1 MKKFLFPVLCISTI
15 TAFLI
20 GCSDKNDTNLG
31 SSFDQAQQIEVLSST
46 NGELQ
51 TTIADNQKIAD
62 FVSSLKLDKWELAQV
77 PSEAIAGSTFL
88 MNKQQTI
95 RLGESTNEEK
105 RLQEVAKIITYENVP
120 FVDLVMKDNKL
131 SFSIPENVASYLQ
144 DFK

>member
-1 MKKFLFPVLCISTI
+1 M
-15 TAFLI
+15 
-20 GCSDKNDTNLG
+20 G
-31 SSFDQAQQIEVLSST
+31 
-46 NGELQ
+46 
-51 TTIADNQKIAD
+51 
-62 FVSSLKLDKWELAQV
+62 VSQV

-131 SFSIPENVASYLQ
+131 SFSIPENVTSYLQ

>member
-1 MKKFLFPVLCISTI
+1 M
-15 TAFLI
+15 
-20 GCSDKNDTNLG
+20 
-31 SSFDQAQQIEVLSST
+31 
-46 NGELQ
+46 
-51 TTIADNQKIAD
+51 
-62 FVSSLKLDKWELAQV
+62 KLDKWELAQV